1 MATKATKQ
9 TVNRLDV
16 ISAKGDIL
24 RKIAEALSAFEKDT
38 LYEYKCVGKEDE
50 QARDW
55 RTDELLWEDDEH
67 TIPMYRSKY
76 DYVKVSD
83 NEMTDGKRA
92 ALVAIEEVKAYF
104 DKIIF

>member
-9 TVNRLDV
+9 NINRFDV

-24 RKIAEALSAFEKDT
+24 KRIAEALSAFEKDT
-38 LYEYKCVGKEDE
+38 LYEYKCVGKEEE

-55 RTDELLWEDDEH
+55 RTDELRWEDEEK
-67 TIPMYRSKY
+67 TIPYYRDKY
-76 DYVKVSD
+76 DYVKVSEA
-83 NEMTDGKRA
+83 EMTDEKRA
-92 ALVAIEEVKAYF
+92 ALVAVEEVKAYF